1 MIRQANRFDKI
12 EVINTMR
19 LFKQESE
26 IPFFQNMDNPEWWGK
41 IFDSLIAGRGVI
53 FIEEGKGL
61 IMGMSIPSI
70 WCDKTWVF
78 HELAWYVKPEF
89 RKTTVG
95 YRLFKTF
102 LDHGNKLKAEGK
114 VHQIV
119 MGKAHNSPT
128 INYERYGFRKMEET
142 WISSLQ

>member
-1 MIRQANRFDKI
+1 
-12 EVINTMR
+12 
-19 LFKQESE
+19 
-26 IPFFQNMDNPEWWGK
+26 MDNPEWWGK
-41 IFDSLIAGRGVI
+41 IFDSLIAGRGII

-70 WCDKTWVF
+70 WCNNTWVF

-102 LDHGNKLKAEGK
+102 LDHGNKLKEEGK

-142 WISSLQ
+142 WISSL

>member
-1 MIRQANRFDKI
+1 VIRKANKFDKT
-12 EVINTMR
+12 EVIDMMR

-26 IPFFQNMDNPEWWGK
+26 IPLFQNMDNPEWWGK

-70 WCDKTWVF
+70 WCDKTWVL

-89 RKTTVG
+89 RKATVG
-95 YRLFKTF
+95 YRLFKAF
-102 LDHGNKLKAEGK
+102 LDHGNILKEDGR
-114 VHQIV
+114 VQQIV

-128 INYERYGFRKMEET
+128 IKYERYGFRKMEET
-142 WISSLQ
+142 WISSPQ